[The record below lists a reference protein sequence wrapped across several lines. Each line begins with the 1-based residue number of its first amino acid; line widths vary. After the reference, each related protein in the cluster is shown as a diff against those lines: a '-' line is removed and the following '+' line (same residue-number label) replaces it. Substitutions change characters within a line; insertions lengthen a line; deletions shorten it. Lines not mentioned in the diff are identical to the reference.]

1 MDGSLSPIPE
11 SLQPDREW
19 TIGRVLLEC
28 VPAGTSSAAFDPLS
42 TMALSETDIQR
53 QQEIKQAEELLFS
66 GRQELGFAKGLFLGD
81 FVADWAMPYPRLS
94 DQQQA
99 AVDNAV
105 LELRQ
110 FLDQHLD
117 SDAID
122 RDADIPREVID
133 GLGRVGVLGM
143 TAPKEVGGRG
153 FSQMQYC
160 KVLEEIGARD
170 ASTAVFTNA
179 HHSIGIRAL
188 LLFGTKEQQE
198 KWLPRLMNGEQL
210 AAFALTEREAGSDAA
225 NVQMKAT
232 PAEDGAAYILSGE
245 KRYITNAS
253 IAHVL
258 TVMARTPIPGKD
270 KDAITAFL
278 VTPDMPGFEMLE
290 PRMAKLGIRGT
301 ATGRFRLN
309 NVRVPKENILG
320 PLGKGLRVALTVLD
334 FGRTTFGA
342 CCTGGAKTCLRLAIE
357 HANSRKQFNKTLGN
371 FDLVKKK
378 IARMAADVY
387 AMEAMT
393 QVTASLIDRGLED
406 YMVETAMLKV
416 FTTERLWDAVND
428 CFQIHGGS
436 AYFDDSPLGRML
448 RDARINQIGEG
459 SNEVLTSFIALVG
472 MRGPGMEF
480 KEIYD
485 TMLKPS
491 RGLSKAWDAGLKRLS
506 AAVKVPEVPVKNDQ
520 LRSYASQLGRLVWR
534 FNLAVDKALI
544 AYREPVMEMQL
555 IQERIAVAAMELFA
569 TTCVLSRW
577 DSELSATSRNGKEGI
592 DHASADLFVRRSLR
606 HIRDS
611 LRSLGDNDDR
621 ALLKTADAV
630 LATRQADAH

>member
-1 MDGSLSPIPE
+1 
-11 SLQPDREW
+11 
-19 TIGRVLLEC
+19 
-28 VPAGTSSAAFDPLS
+28 
-42 TMALSETDIQR
+42 MALSETDIQR
-53 QQEIKQAEELLFS
+53 QKEIQQAEELLFS
-66 GRQELGFAKGLFLGD
+66 GRQELGFAKGLFLGN

-94 DQQQA
+94 DAQQA
-99 AVDNAV
+99 EVDRAVA
-105 LELRQ
+105 ELRT
-110 FLDQHLD
+110 FLDEHLD
-117 SDAID
+117 PEAID

-153 FSQMQYC
+153 FSQRQYC
-160 KVLEEIGARD
+160 QVLEEIGARC

-188 LLFGTKEQQE
+188 LLFGTKEQKE
-198 KWLPRLMNGEQL
+198 KWLPKLMNGEQL

-225 NVQMKAT
+225 NVQLQAQ
-232 PAEDGAAYILSGE
+232 PSEDGSHFILNGE

-253 IAHVL
+253 IAQVL
-258 TVMARTPIPGKD
+258 TVMARTPVPGKEG
-270 KDAITAFL
+270 KTAITAFL
-278 VTPDMPGFEMLE
+278 VTPDMEGFEMIE
-290 PRMAKLGIRGT
+290 PRMPKLGIRGT

-309 NVRVPKENILG
+309 NVRVPRENILG

-342 CCTGGAKTCLRLAIE
+342 CCTGAAKTCLRLSIE
-357 HANSRKQFNKTLGN
+357 HANSRKQFDKTLGN

-378 IARMAADVY
+378 IARTAADVY

-406 YMVETAMLKV
+406 YMLETAMLKV

-485 TMLKPS
+485 TMLKPW
-491 RGLSKAWDAGLKRLS
+491 RQDGAKALGAGLKRLS
-506 AAVKVPEVPVKNDQ
+506 AAVKVPEVPVRNDRLKSFAGQ
-520 LRSYASQLGRLVWR
+520 LARLVWR
-534 FNLAVDKALI
+534 FSFAVDKALI

-555 IQERIAVAAMELFA
+555 VQERIANAAMELFA
-569 TTCVLSRW
+569 ATCVLSRW
-577 DSELSATSRNGKEGI
+577 DSELSTVERNGRDAT
-592 DHASADLFVRRSLR
+592 DHVAADLFMRRALR
-606 HIRDS
+606 KTRRF
-611 LRSLGDNDDR
+611 LRGLGDNDDN
-621 ALLKTADAV
+621 AILATADAV
-630 LATRQADAH
+630 LGKTGVPGRNGA